1 MLLAALIAAAA
12 VATTGG
18 ADSVTTSSATLTGT
32 VNPGGVS
39 TTYHFEYGTSSGYG
53 LSTPDTDAGSGTG
66 ALSVSAGITRADGR
80 HDLPLP
86 DRRVQHGRP
95 LPGRRPHVPHHRQ
108 RQAAIGQRG
117 RGDGRDCGRR
127 DAAREREP
135 EPARH
140 DRPLRVRDLDRLRH
154 GNAEQSAGGGSS
166 STTASAAVGGLKPH
180 TTYHYRAVATNA
192 AGVTR
197 GGDRTFTT
205 SRTPTSVAVTLSTTR
220 PAWGGGLTI
229 TGTVAGQGSIPVAL
243 ERQDFPFATGFYQ
256 AAQVTASS
264 SGKFTINVAQ
274 MFSAS
279 RMRVVTRTP
288 IPVTSAVSQVE
299 VSVKAG
305 LRAKRVSGRRVRLTG
320 SVWPGVPH
328 GRISL
333 QRQTKTGGW
342 LLVKHVTPHALSG
355 NRSSYQVTVTRHSR
369 ALSYRVVVVA
379 HNGGANVPGTSR
391 TVTVPK
397 R

>member
-18 ADSVTTSSATLTGT
+18 ADSITTSSATLTGT

-39 TTYHFEYGTSSGYG
+39 TTYHFEYGTSSSYG
-53 LSTPDTDAGSGTG
+53 LSTPDTDGGSGSG
-66 ALSVSAGITRADGR
+66 AVSVSAGISSLTADTTYHYRIVASNTDGPSQGADRTFRTTANAKPPSVSSASATGVNAVGATLRANVN
-80 HDLPLP
+80 PN
-86 DRRVQHGRP
+86 
-95 LPGRRPHVPHHRQ
+95 
-108 RQAAIGQRG
+108 
-117 RGDGRDCGRR
+117 
-127 DAAREREP
+127 
-135 EPARH
+135 
-140 DRPLRVRDLDRLRH
+140 RLATTVH
-154 GNAEQSAGGGSS
+154 FEYGTSTGYGTATAEQPAGSGT
-166 STTASAAVGGLKPH
+166 STSTASAAVGGLKPH

-197 GGDRTFTT
+197 GGDRTLTT
-205 SRTPTSVAVTLSTTR
+205 SRTPTSVAVTLSTVR
-220 PAWGGGLTI
+220 PTWGSGLTI
-229 TGTVAGQGSIPVAL
+229 TGTVSGQGSIPVAL
-243 ERQDFPFATGFYQ
+243 ERQDFPFTTGFYQ

-264 SGKFTINVAQ
+264 SGKFTITVAQ

-279 RMRVVTRTP
+279 RMRVVTRTA
-288 IPVTSAVSQVE
+288 IPVTSAVSPVA
-299 VSVKAG
+299 VAVKVG
-305 LRAKRVSGRRVRLTG
+305 LRAQRVSGRRVRLTG
-320 SVWPGVPH
+320 SLWPGVAH

-333 QRQTKTGGW
+333 QRQTATGRW
-342 LLVKHVTPHALSG
+342 LLVEHVAPHALSG
-355 NRSSYQVTVTRHSR
+355 NRSSYKVTVARRSR